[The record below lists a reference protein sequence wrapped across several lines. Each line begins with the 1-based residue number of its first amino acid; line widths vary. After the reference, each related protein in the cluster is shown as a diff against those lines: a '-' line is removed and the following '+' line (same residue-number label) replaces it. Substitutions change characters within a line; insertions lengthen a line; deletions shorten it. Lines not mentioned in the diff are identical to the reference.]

1 MCITLLKVNTSWDY
15 RELERF
21 FEENEGRK
29 EEEIAKELD
38 LKNVSYVR
46 KLRSR
51 ARNVTKDSLLMNEK
65 K

>member
-15 RELERF
+15 TELERF